1 VLILIIR
8 IYKLLTDDEK
18 ALKTLMDQSTRL
30 KKKYHQCR
38 EIQENDEHTY
48 VRAKNDPMSDPKSLT
63 LLSQTAEKSKKIA
76 EDARREYQT
85 HLEKSK
91 EEHPILI
98 SNIQKSFNELQ
109 KFEWE
114 RLNAIARILDIF
126 VGQVLFVLTNIYRPP
141 FSLLSLFFF
150 FLISFFMFLTHQYRM
165 KSFSLTHF
173 KQTNN

>member
-114 RLNAIARILDIF
+114 RLIAMECVLKILIGE
-126 VGQVLFVLTNIYRPP
+126 VCNLVWCLVSKGIS
-141 FSLLSLFFF
+141 FSFHFFSFSFFF
-150 FLISFFMFLTHQYRM
+150 FLLLII
-165 KSFSLTHF
+165 
-173 KQTNN
+173 